1 MYLLFYVNAK
11 LCFPVTGKCAGV
23 RSEVNS
29 RPRKKW
35 QDDGENCTV
44 KGMIYTLR
52 KVLSRRMQWDAEADG
67 MEMLEM
73 HTKLQSENQ
82 KKSHIQE

>member
-1 MYLLFYVNAK
+1 
-11 LCFPVTGKCAGV
+11 
-23 RSEVNS
+23 
-29 RPRKKW
+29 
-35 QDDGENCTV
+35 
-44 KGMIYTLR
+44 
-52 KVLSRRMQWDAEADG
+52 MQWDAEADG